1 MSLILN
7 PRFVELEE
15 TAQRIRS
22 GRILMKGFTPSKNNK
37 NDENVNKE
45 MEIYGK
51 PVAAGSVVIVVE
63 KKISSIQNQLWI
75 YKQ

>member
-1 MSLILN
+1 
-7 PRFVELEE
+7 
-15 TAQRIRS
+15 
-22 GRILMKGFTPSKNNK
+22 MKGFTPSKNNK

-63 KKISSIQNQLWI
+63 KKISSIQNQL
-75 YKQ
+75 